1 MPMVDERA
9 MLETL
14 RALRTFHL
22 MTKTTLLRS
31 VLAVAALVASP
42 FLANDARATVGD
54 ILETNEGNVLRF
66 RTPGA
71 TPATVATGLSNP
83 KGIVFDGVGR
93 FYVADAAKGSV
104 IVFSLPGGA
113 GNTFVSGLNSP
124 VGLAFDV
131 AGALYIG
138 ESASGNI
145 IRIAP
150 GGGRSTFA
158 SGLGAPA
165 GLAFDNS
172 GNLLVAD
179 FTGGKIYKVAP
190 DGSTTTFAT
199 GLNLPAGLAID
210 NAGTLFVADS
220 GSGTIFKFTP
230 DGTKST
236 FVSDL
241 GRPFGIALEA
251 NGSLVVADNE
261 EGATV
266 RYSATGTR
274 SLIFKSDFNTPEFLA
289 IEPAPHQLLN
299 ISTRG
304 LVMGGDDVLIAG
316 FFVGGLGPVGTNIV
330 VRALGPSLTPLGV
343 GNALPDPVI
352 ELRDASGTLI
362 GFNNDWKDS
371 QQEAIMNTGLA
382 PTDDKESA
390 LVTSL
395 HGGSF
400 TAIVRSASTQTG
412 TAVVEVYNLQ

>member
-1 MPMVDERA
+1 
-9 MLETL
+9 
-14 RALRTFHL
+14 
-22 MTKTTLLRS
+22 MTKTTFLRS
-31 VLAVAALVASP
+31 LLALATLAAGP
-42 FLANDARATVGD
+42 FLANDAHAAVGD

-71 TPATVATGLSNP
+71 TPTTVATGLSNP
-83 KGIVFDGVGR
+83 KGIVFDGLGR
-93 FYVADAAKGSV
+93 FFVADAGRGAI
-104 IVFSLPGGA
+104 IVFTLPGGS
-113 GNTFVSGLNSP
+113 GTTFVSGLNSP

-131 AGALYIG
+131 AGSLYIG
-138 ESASGNI
+138 EAASGNVI
-145 IRIAP
+145 KIAQ
-150 GGGRSTFA
+150 GGARSTFA
-158 SGLGAPA
+158 TGLGAPA

-172 GNLLVAD
+172 GNLFVAD
-179 FTGGKIYKVAP
+179 FSGGKIYKITP
-190 DGSTTTFAT
+190 DGTQSTFAT
-199 GLNLPAGLAID
+199 GLSLPAGLAVD
-210 NAGTLFVADS
+210 SAGILFVADS

-266 RYSATGTR
+266 RYSAAGAR
-274 SLIFKSDFNTPEFLA
+274 SLIFSSDFNTPQFLA

-330 VRALGPSLTPLGV
+330 VRALGPSLTPFGV

-382 PTDDKESA
+382 PTNDLESA
-390 LVTSL
+390 IVTSL

-400 TAIVRSASTQTG
+400 TAIVRSATTATG